1 MAVCLVTY
9 PMACSI
15 AMHPMAYLS
24 GDDAPAR
31 DPAYDD
37 APVFC

>member
-1 MAVCLVTY
+1 MTY

-24 GDDAPAR
+24 GDDALAR
-31 DPAYDD
+31 DSARGD